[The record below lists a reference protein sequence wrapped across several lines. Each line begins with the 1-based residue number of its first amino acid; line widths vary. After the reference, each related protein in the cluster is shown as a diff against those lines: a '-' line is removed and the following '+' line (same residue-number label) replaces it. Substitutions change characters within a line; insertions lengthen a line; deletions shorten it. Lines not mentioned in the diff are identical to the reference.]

1 MRLAVVAAGK
11 LRDAG
16 LQSLCD
22 EYVRRIQPFAPLEHA
37 EVRDAA
43 GLRTRWARNPGGG
56 QSLRILLDERGEQ
69 VDSRGLARW
78 LEQWRAAGA
87 RQATFYIGDAD
98 GFGPED
104 RTGADRLLALSRLT
118 LPHRLARLILLEQLY
133 RAATLLAGHP
143 YHHD

>member
-1 MRLAVVAAGK
+1 MKLAVVAAGK

-22 EYVRRIQPFAPLEHA
+22 EYGRRIQPFAPLEVV

-43 GLRTRWARNPGGG
+43 GLRTRWTRSGGPGV
-56 QSLRILLDERGEQ
+56 LRVLLDERGEQ
-69 VDSRGLARW
+69 IDSRGLARW
-78 LEQWRAAGA
+78 LEGWRAAGA
-87 RQATFYIGDAD
+87 RQVHFYIGDAD
-98 GFGPED
+98 GFSAED
-104 RTGADRLLALSRLT
+104 RAGADRLLALSRLT
-118 LPHRLARLILLEQLY
+118 LPHRLARLIVLEQLY